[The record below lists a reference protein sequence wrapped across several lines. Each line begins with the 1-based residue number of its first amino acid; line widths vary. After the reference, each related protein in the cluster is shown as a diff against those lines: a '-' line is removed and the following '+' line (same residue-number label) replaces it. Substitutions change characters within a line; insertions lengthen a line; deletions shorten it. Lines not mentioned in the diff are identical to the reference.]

1 MKRLLLVLLGCFLI
15 ICLTGC
21 ASLHPVDV
29 TVKGHK
35 QMNPNSR
42 HKSLPVVVNIY
53 QLKGREAFN
62 SSSFQQ
68 LWKNP
73 QAALGSDLINHNTVH
88 ISPGQSKTI
97 TIERKPETQY
107 IAALAVLRHP
117 ASHDWRSATHLT
129 QWSVPYLPQHVQVD
143 VINNRIYVK

>member
-1 MKRLLLVLLGCFLI
+1 MRQLLMVILGGILI

-29 TVKGHK
+29 TVKGHQ
-35 QMNPNSR
+35 QMNPNTQ

-53 QLKGREAFN
+53 QLKSKEAFN
-62 SSSFQQ
+62 TSSFQQ

-73 QAALGSDLINHNTVH
+73 KAALGGDLINRNSVH

-97 TIERKPETQY
+97 TIERKPNTQY
-107 IAALAVLRHP
+107 IAALAVFRHP
-117 ASHDWRSATHLT
+117 ASHDWRSATHIT
-129 QWSVPYLPQHVQVD
+129 QWSAPYVPQHVQVD
-143 VINNRIYVK
+143 VIKNRIYVK